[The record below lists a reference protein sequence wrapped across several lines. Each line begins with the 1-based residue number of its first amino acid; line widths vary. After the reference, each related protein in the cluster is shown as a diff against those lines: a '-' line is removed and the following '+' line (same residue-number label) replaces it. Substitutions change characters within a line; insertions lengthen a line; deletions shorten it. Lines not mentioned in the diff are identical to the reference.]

1 MLTRNTNDGATNNST
16 ILPRVKELSAA
27 EGLHTEGSIWWKEG
41 TVRKYKYS
49 CTRLIRTRL
58 FRIPRYFKLETISL
72 GSLLQS
78 FTIGY
83 FELPPFRTILSFLL
97 QVRNSGVQ
105 LCIKQG
111 RQSFIRI
118 SKHLEE
124 S

>member
-83 FELPPFRTILSFLL
+83 FELPPFRTIFHFSCKFEIAGFNC
-97 QVRNSGVQ
+97 VSNKGDRVSSGYPNT
-105 LCIKQG
+105 
-111 RQSFIRI
+111 
-118 SKHLEE
+118 
-124 S
+124 